1 MPLKWFGEWTEANP
15 VNIWLPAF
23 AVGIP
28 GGALVVVALLVAN
41 DVRPPDDT
49 LQTGPRGTGMHVY
62 EDRSDLEDVDPEIQ
76 FLMRIDTPPVLPE
89 AVREDAALDADVGPL
104 VLAQAEAVGDAAS
117 IVDDP
122 LPEADAPMADAA
134 EEAPAPPADEPE
146 IAQEQ
151 AVEEVLPG
159 AVTALDY
166 REPLLDVLT
175 DENYTRLVTAMREWT
190 GIPNLLDGSDNY
202 QNAVALQMI
211 QMTQSINSDWEG
223 HVSVNEQVGVT
234 CYTCHRGQPV
244 PSGIWFEGTPVT
256 LATEGWASV
265 QNRATALSQST
276 SLPSDALYQYLVE
289 GGQITVHDL
298 ESRVSG
304 SPADGIPS
312 IQDTE
317 RTFSLMNYFANSLG
331 VNCTFCHN
339 TRAFYDVG
347 QVTPQWATASLGIAM
362 VLELNDLWIL
372 PIAGILPPERLGPLG
387 DGPKLAC
394 NTCHKGAARPLGGT
408 NVIGNWP
415 ELASPEPPVYEPVN

>member
-15 VNIWLPAF
+15 VDVIRPAF
-23 AVGIP
+23 LVGIP
-28 GGALVVVALLVAN
+28 GGALVVIALLVAN
-41 DVRPPDDT
+41 DVEPQVDSF
-49 LQTGPRGTGMHVY
+49 QTGPRGTGMQVH
-62 EDRSDLEDVDPEIQ
+62 ERRATDLQNAADIM
-76 FLMRIDTPPVLPE
+76 FLQSIDSAPAVPP
-89 AVREDAALDADVGPL
+89 ADQEDAALAPAEEAV
-104 VLAQAEAVGDAAS
+104 VLAQAEAPVAGEAPPDGLAATIVNDDGSPVAGDGTDVAEAPGDGAGDA
-117 IVDDP
+117 V
-122 LPEADAPMADAA
+122 
-134 EEAPAPPADEPE
+134 PPG
-146 IAQEQ
+146 QT
-151 AVEEVLPG
+151 
-159 AVTALDY
+159 TALDY
-166 REPLLDVLT
+166 REPLLDALT
-175 DENYTRLVTAMREWT
+175 DETYTRLVAAMREWT

-223 HVSVNEQVGVT
+223 HVSANEQVGVT

-265 QNRATALSQST
+265 QNRATRLSQST

-289 GGQITVHDL
+289 GNQITVHDL

-304 SPADGIPS
+304 SPADGIPT

-372 PIAGILPPERLGPLG
+372 PIAGILPPERLGPLHA

-394 NTCHKGAARPLGGT
+394 NTCHKGAARPLGGA

-415 ELASPEPPVYEPVN
+415 ELASADPPVSGEPAN